1 MTRQYLPKNSRK
13 NRMCRRIVA
22 AMQRTFSH
30 SIVVSLLVA
39 GMMTAVPAQAQ
50 TPSLIPADGC
60 IDENGE
66 ISATCDL
73 VVCVPIF
80 FDDDESVCDPPPDC
94 GVWCAPVPITC
105 NFHTGQFAAFCIP
118 AYLAYLISVIFAL
131 TGAIFLLMI
140 ILGGYQYVIG
150 KAGGGGGEEGKAR
163 VRFAIIGFLVTA
175 LAFYIVD
182 FVLSAL

>member
-1 MTRQYLPKNSRK
+1 M

-30 SIVVSLLVA
+30 SIVVSLLIA
-39 GMMTAVPAQAQ
+39 GMMTAIPAQAQ
-50 TPSLIPADGC
+50 TPSLIPDEGCLDFDGNPTTTC
-60 IDENGE
+60 I
-66 ISATCDL
+66 AP
-73 VVCVPIF
+73 VCVPIPLIGIPV
-80 FDDDESVCDPPPDC
+80 VCGAWPNC
-94 GVWCAPVPITC
+94 GPLCFPVAKGCDFT
-105 NFHTGQFAAFCIP
+105 NGQLAAQCVP
-118 AYLAYLISVIFAL
+118 AYLAYLIKVIFAL

-175 LAFYIVD
+175 LSFYIVD
-182 FVLSAL
+182 FVLSSL

>member
-1 MTRQYLPKNSRK
+1 MTRQYLPKNSRM
-13 NRMCRRIVA
+13 NRMCRTIVA

-39 GMMTAVPAQAQ
+39 GMMTAIPAQAQ
-50 TPSLIPADGC
+50 TPSLFPADGC
-60 IDENGE
+60 IDFKGNPIASCAPVKCEPM
-66 ISATCDL
+66 ITAFLCDA
-73 VVCVPIF
+73 
-80 FDDDESVCDPPPDC
+80 PPDC
-94 GVWCAPVPITC
+94 GVWCVPIPVGC
-105 NFHTGQFAAFCIP
+105 NFSTGLIAAPCVP
-118 AYLAYLISVIFAL
+118 AYIAYLISVIFAL